1 MTDTVVELFTEAEWV
16 RFHEAAQEA
25 ARRRGGFFV
34 LDESVRM
41 VSERAWAT
49 YLREIMLSVGVED
62 LAARIDPSRFAG
74 HGDLI
79 VDESWSTRPTEEQR
93 KALDALI
100 RANRIDP
107 NRRPEA
113 IWQRQDRIE

>member
-34 LDESVRM
+34 LDESVRL
-41 VSERAWAT
+41 VSERAWAE
-49 YLREIMLSVGVED
+49 YLKELMLKVGLED
-62 LAARIDPSRFAG
+62 LAARIEPLDFAG
-74 HGDLI
+74 REIEPAGDLV
-79 VDESWSTRPTEEQR
+79 VDESWSVGAPTEEQW

-100 RANRIDP
+100 RAGRG
-107 NRRPEA
+107 RP
-113 IWQRQDRIE
+113 DRLEQS